1 MKRWSK
7 LAKRLYELVDE
18 SIDFKLHCTVYRMQ
32 SRRGSTDLPRYFI
45 TLAGEIIF
53 DYPKD
58 FVLKSG
64 GVKSLAQGA
73 LTKIYPYG
81 NDISNIGELIREYID
96 TPKEELFAKHFDA
109 DEWGLVNILKAADK
123 RIGKRRLQILAKNRK
138 NQAMQKVIAARLEGL
153 AISLSGDLNAERTS
167 ADGRLKF

>member
-7 LAKRLYELVDE
+7 LQKRFYELVDE
-18 SIDFKLHCTVYRMQ
+18 SIDFQIHCAVYRMQ
-32 SRRGSTDLPRYFI
+32 SRRGGTDLPRYFI

-81 NDISNIGELIREYID
+81 NDISDIGELIREYID
-96 TPKEELFAKHFDA
+96 TPKDELFKKHFDA
-109 DEWGLVNILKAADK
+109 DEWGLANILKAADK
-123 RIGKRRLQILAKNRK
+123 RIGKRRLQILAKNKK
-138 NQAMQKVIAARLEGL
+138 NQAMQKVIAARLGAL
-153 AISLSGDLNAERTS
+153 Q
-167 ADGRLKF
+167 

>member
-7 LAKRLYELVDE
+7 LAKQLYELVDE

-64 GVKSLAQGA
+64 GVKSLARSA
-73 LTKIYPYG
+73 
-81 NDISNIGELIREYID
+81 NISIR
-96 TPKEELFAKHFDA
+96 PKRSCSQSTSMLMNG
-109 DEWGLVNILKAADK
+109 GL
-123 RIGKRRLQILAKNRK
+123 RI
-138 NQAMQKVIAARLEGL
+138 
-153 AISLSGDLNAERTS
+153 
-167 ADGRLKF
+167 F

>member
-7 LAKRLYELVDE
+7 LQKQLYELVDE

-32 SRRGSTDLPRYFI
+32 SRCGSTDLPRYFI

-64 GVKSLAQGA
+64 GVKSLALGA

-81 NDISNIGELIREYID
+81 NDISDIGELIREYID
-96 TPKEELFAKHFDA
+96 TPKEELFKKHFDA
-109 DEWGLVNILKAADK
+109 DEWGLANVLKAADK
-123 RIGKRRLQILAKNRK
+123 RIGKRRLQILAKNKK
-138 NQAMQKVIAARLEGL
+138 NQAMQKVIAARLGAL
-153 AISLSGDLNAERTS
+153 Q
-167 ADGRLKF
+167 

>member
-7 LAKRLYELVDE
+7 LQKRLYELVDE

-32 SRRGSTDLPRYFI
+32 SRCGSTDLPRYFI

-64 GVKSLAQGA
+64 DVKGLAGGA

-81 NDISNIGELIREYID
+81 NDISDIGELIREYID
-96 TPKEELFAKHFDA
+96 TPKEELFAKHFD
-109 DEWGLVNILKAADK
+109 EGGWGLANILKAADK
-123 RIGKRRLQILAKNRK
+123 RIGKRRLQILAKNKK
-138 NQAMQKVIAARLEGL
+138 NQAMQKVIAARLEAL
-153 AISLSGDLNAERTS
+153 Q
-167 ADGRLKF
+167 

>member
-7 LAKRLYELVDE
+7 LQKRFYELVDE
-18 SIDFKLHCTVYRMQ
+18 SIDFQIHCAVYRMQ
-32 SRRGSTDLPRYFI
+32 SRRGGTDLPRYFI

-64 GVKSLAQGA
+64 GVKSPAGGT

-81 NDISNIGELIREYID
+81 NDISDIGELIREYID
-96 TPKEELFAKHFDA
+96 TPKDELFKKHFDA
-109 DEWGLVNILKAADK
+109 DEWGLANILKAADK
-123 RIGKRRLQILAKNRK
+123 RIGKRRLQILAKNKK
-138 NQAMQKVIAARLEGL
+138 NQAMQKVVQARLN
-153 AISLSGDLNAERTS
+153 SV
-167 ADGRLKF
+167 ADSKTPEFKREI

>member
-7 LAKRLYELVDE
+7 PAKRLYELVDE

-58 FVLKSG
+58 FALKNG
-64 GVKSLAQGA
+64 RIKSLAQGGA
-73 LTKIYPYG
+73 PLAKFYPYDSG
-81 NDISNIGELIREYID
+81 ISGIGELIREYID

-109 DEWGLVNILKAADK
+109 DEWGLANILKAADK
-123 RIGKRRLQILAKNRK
+123 RIGKRRLQILAKNKK
-138 NQAMQKVIAARLEGL
+138 NQAMQKVIAARLETL
-153 AISLSGDLNAERTS
+153 Q
-167 ADGRLKF
+167 

>member
-45 TLAGEIIF
+45 TLASEIIF

-64 GVKSLAQGA
+64 GVKSLARGA
-73 LTKIYPYG
+73 PTKIYPYG
-81 NDISNIGELIREYID
+81 NDISDIGELIREYID

-109 DEWGLVNILKAADK
+109 DEWGACKYPKGRRQTHRQKEAANFSQKQKKIK
-123 RIGKRRLQILAKNRK
+123 RCKR
-138 NQAMQKVIAARLEGL
+138 
-153 AISLSGDLNAERTS
+153 
-167 ADGRLKF
+167 

>member
-7 LAKRLYELVDE
+7 LQKRFYELVDE
-18 SIDFKLHCTVYRMQ
+18 GIDFQIHCAVYRMQ
-32 SRRGSTDLPRYFI
+32 SRRGGTDLPRYFI

-73 LTKIYPYG
+73 LAKIYPYG
-81 NDISNIGELIREYID
+81 NDISDIGELIREYID
-96 TPKEELFAKHFDA
+96 TPKDELFKKHFDA
-109 DEWGLVNILKAADK
+109 DEWGLANILKAADK
-123 RIGKRRLQILAKNRK
+123 RIGKRRLQILAKNKK
-138 NQAMQKVIAARLEGL
+138 NQAIQKVIAARLEAL
-153 AISLSGDLNAERTS
+153 Q
-167 ADGRLKF
+167 

>member
-7 LAKRLYELVDE
+7 LQKQLYELVDE

-32 SRRGSTDLPRYFI
+32 SRRGSTDLSRYFI

-58 FVLKSG
+58 FALKDG
-64 GVKSLAQGA
+64 RIKSLAQGGA
-73 LTKIYPYG
+73 PLAKFYPYDSG
-81 NDISNIGELIREYID
+81 ISGIGELIREYID
-96 TPKEELFAKHFDA
+96 TPKDELFKKHFDA
-109 DEWGLVNILKAADK
+109 DEWGLANILKAADK

-138 NQAMQKVIAARLEGL
+138 NQAMQKVIAARLE
-153 AISLSGDLNAERTS
+153 ASQ
-167 ADGRLKF
+167 

>member
-7 LAKRLYELVDE
+7 LQKRLYELVDE
-18 SIDFKLHCTVYRMQ
+18 SIDFKLHCAVYRMQ
-32 SRRGSTDLPRYFI
+32 SRRGGTDLPRYFI

-58 FVLKSG
+58 FILKSG
-64 GVKSLAQGA
+64 GIKSLAEGA

-81 NDISNIGELIREYID
+81 NDISDIGELIREYID

-109 DEWGLVNILKAADK
+109 DEWGLANILKAADK
-123 RIGKRRLQILAKNRK
+123 RIGKKRLQILAKNKK
-138 NQAMQKVIAARLEGL
+138 NQAMQKVVQARL
-153 AISLSGDLNAERTS
+153 NYV
-167 ADGRLKF
+167 ADSKTPEFKREI

>member
-7 LAKRLYELVDE
+7 LQKRLYELVDE

-32 SRRGSTDLPRYFI
+32 SRCGSTDLPRYFI

-64 GVKSLAQGA
+64 GVKSLAGGA

-81 NDISNIGELIREYID
+81 NDISDIGELIREYID
-96 TPKEELFAKHFDA
+96 TPKDELFKKHFDA
-109 DEWGLVNILKAADK
+109 DEWGLANILKAADK
-123 RIGKRRLQILAKNRK
+123 RIGKRRLQILAKNKK
-138 NQAMQKVIAARLEGL
+138 NQAMQKVIAARLEAL
-153 AISLSGDLNAERTS
+153 Q
-167 ADGRLKF
+167 

>member
-7 LAKRLYELVDE
+7 LAKRLYEIVDE

-32 SRRGSTDLPRYFI
+32 SRHGSTDLPRYFI

-64 GVKSLAQGA
+64 GVKSLAGGA

-81 NDISNIGELIREYID
+81 NDISDIGELIREYID
-96 TPKEELFAKHFDA
+96 TPKDELFKKHFDA
-109 DEWGLVNILKAADK
+109 DEWGLANILKAADK
-123 RIGKRRLQILAKNRK
+123 RIGKRRLQILAKNKK
-138 NQAMQKVIAARLEGL
+138 NQAMQKVVQARLNS
-153 AISLSGDLNAERTS
+153 AADIKTS
-167 ADGRLKF
+167 EFKREI

>member
-18 SIDFKLHCTVYRMQ
+18 SIDFKLHFTVYRMQ
-32 SRRGSTDLPRYFI
+32 SKRGSTDLPRYFI

-73 LTKIYPYG
+73 LAKIYPYG
-81 NDISNIGELIREYID
+81 NDISDIGELIREYID
-96 TPKEELFAKHFDA
+96 TPKEELFAKHFDV
-109 DEWGLVNILKAADK
+109 DDWGLANILKAADK
-123 RIGKRRLQILAKNRK
+123 RIGKRRLQILAKNKK
-138 NQAMQKVIAARLEGL
+138 NQAMQKVIAARLE
-153 AISLSGDLNAERTS
+153 ASQ
-167 ADGRLKF
+167 

>member
-7 LAKRLYELVDE
+7 LAKRLYGLIDE
-18 SIDFKLHCTVYRMQ
+18 SIDFKLHCTVYKMQ
-32 SRRGSTDLPRYFI
+32 SRCGSTDLPRYFI
-45 TLAGEIIF
+45 TFAGEIIF

-81 NDISNIGELIREYID
+81 NDISDIGELIREYID
-96 TPKEELFAKHFDA
+96 TPKDELFAKHFGA
-109 DEWGLVNILKAADK
+109 DEWGLANILKAADK

-138 NQAMQKVIAARLEGL
+138 NQAMQKVIAVRLEAL
-153 AISLSGDLNAERTS
+153 Q
-167 ADGRLKF
+167 

>member
-1 MKRWSK
+1 M
-7 LAKRLYELVDE
+7 
-18 SIDFKLHCTVYRMQ
+18 
-32 SRRGSTDLPRYFI
+32 PRYFI

-58 FVLKSG
+58 FALKSG

-81 NDISNIGELIREYID
+81 NDISDIGELIREYID

-109 DEWGLVNILKAADK
+109 DEWGLANILKAADK
-123 RIGKRRLQILAKNRK
+123 RIGKKRLQILAKNKK
-138 NQAMQKVIAARLEGL
+138 NQAMQKVVQARLN
-153 AISLSGDLNAERTS
+153 SV
-167 ADGRLKF
+167 ADSKTPEFKREI

>member
-7 LAKRLYELVDE
+7 LQKRFYELVDE
-18 SIDFKLHCTVYRMQ
+18 GIDFQIHCAVYRMQ
-32 SRRGSTDLPRYFI
+32 SRRGGTDLPRYFI

-58 FVLKSG
+58 FVQKSG

-81 NDISNIGELIREYID
+81 NDISDIGELIREYID
-96 TPKEELFAKHFDA
+96 TPKDELFKKHFDA
-109 DEWGLVNILKAADK
+109 DEWGLANILKAADK
-123 RIGKRRLQILAKNRK
+123 RIGKRRLQILAKNKK
-138 NQAMQKVIAARLEGL
+138 NQAMQKVVQARL
-153 AISLSGDLNAERTS
+153 NS
-167 ADGRLKF
+167 AADSKTPEFKREI

>member
-1 MKRWSK
+1 MKALILSSTARFIGCK
-7 LAKRLYELVDE
+7 AGA
-18 SIDFKLHCTVYRMQ
+18 
-32 SRRGSTDLPRYFI
+32 GSTDLPRYFI

-81 NDISNIGELIREYID
+81 NDISDIGELIREYID
-96 TPKEELFAKHFDA
+96 TPKDELFAKHFD
-109 DEWGLVNILKAADK
+109 EGGWGLANILKAPTNAS
-123 RIGKRRLQILAKNRK
+123 AK
-138 NQAMQKVIAARLEGL
+138 G
-153 AISLSGDLNAERTS
+153 GC
-167 ADGRLKF
+167 KF

>member
-7 LAKRLYELVDE
+7 LQKRLYELVDE

-53 DYPKD
+53 DY
-58 FVLKSG
+58 G

-81 NDISNIGELIREYID
+81 NDISDIGELIREYID
-96 TPKEELFAKHFDA
+96 TPKEELFKKHFDA
-109 DEWGLVNILKAADK
+109 DEWGLANILKAADK
-123 RIGKRRLQILAKNRK
+123 RIGKRRLQILVKNKK
-138 NQAMQKVIAARLEGL
+138 NQAMQKVIAARLGAL
-153 AISLSGDLNAERTS
+153 Q
-167 ADGRLKF
+167 

>member
-1 MKRWSK
+1 MKCWSK
-7 LAKRLYELVDE
+7 LQKRLYELVDE

-32 SRRGSTDLPRYFI
+32 SRRSSTDLPRYFI

-64 GVKSLAQGA
+64 GVKSLAGGA
-73 LTKIYPYG
+73 LAKIYPYG
-81 NDISNIGELIREYID
+81 NDIGDIGELIREYID

-123 RIGKRRLQILAKNRK
+123 RIGKRRLQILAKNKK
-138 NQAMQKVIAARLEGL
+138 NQAMQKVIAARLEAL
-153 AISLSGDLNAERTS
+153 Q
-167 ADGRLKF
+167 

>member
-7 LAKRLYELVDE
+7 LQKRLYELVDE
-18 SIDFKLHCTVYRMQ
+18 SIDFKLHCAVYRMQ

-81 NDISNIGELIREYID
+81 NDISDIGELIREYID
-96 TPKEELFAKHFDA
+96 TPKDELFKKHFDA
-109 DEWGLVNILKAADK
+109 DEWGLANILKAADK
-123 RIGKRRLQILAKNRK
+123 RIGKRRLQILAKNKK
-138 NQAMQKVIAARLEGL
+138 NQAMQKVIAARLE
-153 AISLSGDLNAERTS
+153 ASQ
-167 ADGRLKF
+167 

>member
-7 LAKRLYELVDE
+7 LQKRLYELVDE

-58 FVLKSG
+58 FVLKKWRRK
-64 GVKSLAQGA
+64 KSSTGRSSE
-73 LTKIYPYG
+73 
-81 NDISNIGELIREYID
+81 N
-96 TPKEELFAKHFDA
+96 
-109 DEWGLVNILKAADK
+109 
-123 RIGKRRLQILAKNRK
+123 
-138 NQAMQKVIAARLEGL
+138 
-153 AISLSGDLNAERTS
+153 LSVW
-167 ADGRLKF
+167 

>member
-58 FVLKSG
+58 FALKDG
-64 GVKSLAQGA
+64 RIKSLAQGGA
-73 LTKIYPYG
+73 PLAKFYPYDSG
-81 NDISNIGELIREYID
+81 ISGIGELISEYID
-96 TPKEELFAKHFDA
+96 TPKDELFKKHFDA
-109 DEWGLVNILKAADK
+109 DEWGLANILKAADK
-123 RIGKRRLQILAKNRK
+123 SIGKRRLQILAKNKK
-138 NQAMQKVIAARLEGL
+138 NQAMQKIVQARL
-153 AISLSGDLNAERTS
+153 NYV
-167 ADGRLKF
+167 ADSKTPEFKREI